1 MRGAGTPSHEWH
13 NRIVSI
19 TLSAEH
25 EAAITRAIESG
36 AYQSADEVIER
47 ALEVLRLE
55 DESLRDSRDE
65 IDQKLDR
72 AFAQFERG
80 EFYTAE
86 ESKTDMEKRKS
97 AWLANKQR

>member
-1 MRGAGTPSHEWH
+1 
-13 NRIVSI
+13 
-19 TLSAEH
+19 LSAEH
-25 EAAITRAIESG
+25 EAAIARAIESG

-65 IDQKLDR
+65 IDQKVDR

-86 ESKTDMEKRKS
+86 ESKADMEKRKA
-97 AWLANKQR
+97 AWLANKPR

>member
-1 MRGAGTPSHEWH
+1 MSSHEWH
-13 NRIVSI
+13 NEVMSI
-19 TLSAEH
+19 TLRAEH
-25 EAAITRAIESG
+25 EAAVARAIESG

-55 DESLRDSRDE
+55 DENLRDSRDE

-86 ESKTDMEKRKS
+86 ESKADMEKRKA
-97 AWLANKQR
+97 AWLVNKQR